1 MQIRKIILE
10 QCSSAAGIVV
20 VIDVLRA
27 FTTAAFAFSNGAQ
40 EILLTGSVEDAFK
53 LRKRFP
59 QALLM
64 GEVNGLPIP
73 GFDYSNSPLEIRN
86 AALQGRRLIQRTT
99 AGTQGVV
106 RSVNASYILAAS
118 FVCATATARRIQQ
131 LGDQT
136 VTFVITGKRP
146 DRDGDEDEACADF
159 ISQLLLG
166 NHPGLQP
173 YLDRVYRS
181 YSGGLFTN
189 QGEGDFLADDL
200 HLATQADCFDFA
212 MQVSRRQDLFV
223 MTRIKPG

>member
-10 QCSSAAGIVV
+10 ECSSAAGVVV

-40 EILLTGSVEDAFK
+40 EILLAGSVEEAFE
-53 LRKRFP
+53 LHRRFP

-73 GFDYSNSPLEIRN
+73 GFDFSNSPLQIRN

-106 RSVNASYILAAS
+106 RSVNASHILTAS
-118 FVCATATARRIQQ
+118 FVCATATSLRIQQ
-131 LGDQT
+131 LEDQA

-146 DRDGDEDEACADF
+146 DRDGDEDEACADY

-166 NHPGLQP
+166 NRPDPQP

-189 QGEGDFLADDL
+189 LGEGDFLADDL
-200 HLATQADCFDFA
+200 RLATQVDCFDFA

-223 MTRIKPG
+223 MTSINPG